1 MTVPFHLTSLDSISF
16 KYYKR
21 IRGILRHFL
30 EPIWIRRIFQLR
42 GIIFYYY
49 YYYYLR
55 DKKRGLI
62 VVVLHGKKYL
72 QTLKDF
78 WRILLGFWA
87 CSLWWIFK
95 GFISMSFFIREIRAL
110 IVEISI
116 DVCGD
121 AAGFFWSLFN
131 LTLWESF
138 QNLKG
143 LPADFQ
149 DFIRFRFFFSQK
161 YLFVM
166 RFFSFEIQ
174 CNLSKDSSEFL
185 S

>member
-78 WRILLGFWA
+78 WRILLGF
-87 CSLWWIFK
+87 
-95 GFISMSFFIREIRAL
+95 
-110 IVEISI
+110 
-116 DVCGD
+116 
-121 AAGFFWSLFN
+121 
-131 LTLWESF
+131 
-138 QNLKG
+138 
-143 LPADFQ
+143 
-149 DFIRFRFFFSQK
+149 
-161 YLFVM
+161 
-166 RFFSFEIQ
+166 
-174 CNLSKDSSEFL
+174 
-185 S
+185 